1 MFKVSPSNAFQPDA
15 LDWLE
20 PQEANASW
28 NQKKHLTPASKGK
41 KQLKNAVLSG
51 RRTSRFGRIFI
62 YMYICQFSITL
73 TPLPPCNPPLERI
86 LWSGGGPWDRSAW
99 DANVAKACKSRNEA
113 VKARKKRC
121 YQKKHHV
128 KKYLEFAMH
137 ITTCIQCLIKTY
149 LSWSHRVGWFRSIK
163 NHVPSAPLHGAP
175 PGLAYHHQTAGWE
188 ELWLLH
194 GDPSISRSVHSII
207 LPCSLQVL
215 TM

>member
-1 MFKVSPSNAFQPDA
+1 MPFPKNPWAFLNLRFIPLLILCTD
-15 LDWLE
+15 D
-20 PQEANASW
+20 
-28 NQKKHLTPASKGK
+28 
-41 KQLKNAVLSG
+41 QLLLNEIYIHHTCVYIY
-51 RRTSRFGRIFI
+51 IFI
-62 YMYICQFSITL
+62 YICIYVNFQSHSLRCRHVTLLWNVSFDLVEALGTGQLGTL
-73 TPLPPCNPPLERI
+73 T
-86 LWSGGGPWDRSAW
+86 WQKH
-99 DANVAKACKSRNEA
+99 AKAGMKPSKHAKSDA
-113 VKARKKRC
+113 IKKNIMSKNILSL
-121 YQKKHHV
+121 QS
-128 KKYLEFAMH
+128 MH

-163 NHVPSAPLHGAP
+163 NHVPSAPLHVAP

>member
-1 MFKVSPSNAFQPDA
+1 MCIYI
-15 LDWLE
+15 
-20 PQEANASW
+20 
-28 NQKKHLTPASKGK
+28 H
-41 KQLKNAVLSG
+41 
-51 RRTSRFGRIFI
+51 IHI

-121 YQKKHHV
+121 YQKNIMSKNI
-128 KKYLEFAMH
+128 LSLQSMH

-163 NHVPSAPLHGAP
+163 NHVPSAPLHVAP